1 MATPRELEE
10 ARAQA
15 GEVGA
20 ALLLLLGLKK
30 GTKSVVWDPRGY
42 FTIGGRKVGVL
53 TIRRLLDRVEKVGAG
68 RLRRLARSYFAGRIT
83 LAQWRTEMERAVA
96 ASHLLFG
103 ALALGSLE
111 AAAESLVVAER
122 IAGQKRY
129 VAGFGEDLRNNKVS
143 QARGESRA
151 SSYLL
156 AAAVTY
162 FVIEQAVQ
170 AQGPKPKT
178 QAKRIRRASE
188 SCPGCLIYAGR
199 WIPISQMPPIGSL
212 DCGSRCRC
220 YLIYR

>member
-1 MATPRELEE
+1 MATERELEE

-15 GEVGA
+15 EEVGA

-30 GTKSVVWDPRGY
+30 GTRSVVWDERGY
-42 FTIGGRKVGVL
+42 FTIGGKKVGVL
-53 TIRRLLDRVEKVGAG
+53 TIRRLLDRIEKVGSK
-68 RLRRLARSYFAGRIT
+68 RLRGLTGDFFRGRIT
-83 LAQWRTEMERAVA
+83 LTEWRTRMERAVA
-96 ASHLLFG
+96 GSHLLFG

-111 AAAESLVVAER
+111 AAAASLVVAER
-122 IAGQKRY
+122 IAEQTRY
-129 VAGFGEDLRNNKVS
+129 VAGFGDDLRNKKVS

-151 SSYLL
+151 ASYLL
-156 AAAVTY
+156 AAAVVY
-162 FVIEQAVQ
+162 HVLEQLVQ
-170 AQGPKPKT
+170 VRGPSRRT

-199 WIPISQMPPIGSL
+199 WIPINQMPPIGSL

>member
-1 MATPRELEE
+1 MATERELEE

-15 GEVGA
+15 EEVGA

-30 GTKSVVWDPRGY
+30 GTKSVVWDERGY
-42 FTIGGRKVGVL
+42 FTIGGKKVGVL
-53 TIRRLLDRVEKVGAG
+53 TIRRLLTKVEKVGSA
-68 RLRRLARSYFAGRIT
+68 RLKGLVRAYFAGRLT
-83 LAQWRTEMERAVA
+83 LPQWRSAMDTALA
-96 ASHLLFG
+96 GSHLLFG

-111 AAAESLVVAER
+111 AAAASAIVAER
-122 IAGQKRY
+122 LAEQRRF
-129 VAGFGEDLRNNKVS
+129 ASGFGDDLRSRKVS
-143 QARGESRA
+143 EARGESRA

-156 AAAVTY
+156 AASILYHVL
-162 FVIEQAVQ
+162 EQAVQ
-170 AQGPKPKT
+170 GRGPSRKT

-199 WIPISQMPPIGSL
+199 WIPINQMPPIGSL